1 MWLLTD
7 KFKIDATKKQE
18 IYNIVVEKEHRSFLS
33 SYSYITIKY
42 KYKSFA
48 MEKIQS
54 LEWLAA
60 KQYAALLVLNLVPE
74 HIPHLSTLA
83 LSIKKKLVFYL
94 QNSISISPEPYHQP
108 ILEQLVVNTDIEVSL
123 DLVDNGNIN
132 NKMVW
137 SNILKK
143 CKRKQEIN
151 NDNNKSTCN
160 NNNEKNNNYLINLKE
175 LKCKCWKN
183 SLSSYLQGLSTLKH
197 INISGYKYE
206 NADQTMFVSRI
217 TLPFFCH

>member
-1 MWLLTD
+1 
-7 KFKIDATKKQE
+7 
-18 IYNIVVEKEHRSFLS
+18 
-33 SYSYITIKY
+33 
-42 KYKSFA
+42 

-74 HIPHLSTLA
+74 QHIPHLSTLA

-217 TLPFFCH
+217 ILPSFLSLIFTLTM

>member
-1 MWLLTD
+1 MNYFLLINAGILSCIIMD
-7 KFKIDATKKQE
+7 IWQRLIYLIFKIPPS
-18 IYNIVVEKEHRSFLS
+18 NWSVVGRWLFQL
-33 SYSYITIKY
+33 IKY
-42 KYKSFA
+42 K
-48 MEKIQS
+48 I
-54 LEWLAA
+54 
-60 KQYAALLVLNLVPE
+60 
-74 HIPHLSTLA
+74 
-83 LSIKKKLVFYL
+83 
-94 QNSISISPEPYHQP
+94 
-108 ILEQLVVNTDIEVSL
+108 VVNTDIEVSL

-175 LKCKCWKN
+175 LKCKRWKD

-217 TLPFFCH
+217 TLPLFCH